1 MLVDGILSVRLLCA
15 EMRRQLRSWALC
27 EAGSAES
34 ADYLVALHVYLR
46 VCIVRRAFRDGQR
59 GAAGR
64 VLGFSVR
71 TLCVLRALVTFGIWR
86 RGTRKCHTMA
96 AIPGFNGGNTSYCL
110 RAGGRSILSGRGSAQ
125 VADW

>member
-1 MLVDGILSVRLLCA
+1 MAFSVYACCVLRCAGSYAAGLCA
-15 EMRRQLRSWALC
+15 KRGAQRALITLSRFMC
-27 EAGSAES
+27 TFEFASFA
-34 ADYLVALHVYLR
+34 
-46 VCIVRRAFRDGQR
+46 AFRDGQR